1 MAAIDNQS
9 SARPELVPIDA
20 LVVPERLTGVAGRNR
35 GHGQRQI
42 AANDDRSAVLAW
54 LALYVDSPATLA
66 SYRKEA
72 ERLLLWCLL
81 QRGCALSDLTHE
93 DLLVFERFLSDP
105 QPAAMWV
112 MAPGMKAARSSPVW
126 RPFAGPLRPASQRQ
140 AMTII
145 NGLLSWLVEAG
156 YLAGNPL
163 SLRRRRR
170 ATSNSRS
177 TNRFLPDAHWSAVRE
192 AIEAMPRS
200 TKREAG
206 TASRARWVFSLFYI
220 GGLRI
225 TELCTAAMGSFEVVT
240 GSDGK
245 ARWWLT
251 VQGKGDKIRT
261 VAATDQLMGE
271 LKRYRVSL
279 GLPPLPHPGDPT
291 PAVLPLVGPPE
302 FLSRYAVYDLV
313 KEVLAEAAARV
324 RALGPEHEAAAT
336 HLERASPHWLRH
348 TAGSDLAK
356 KVGIVA
362 TRDTLGHAN
371 ISTTNIYVH
380 VEDEKRHDAI
390 NERHAIAWSA

>member
-1 MAAIDNQS
+1 MS
-9 SARPELVPIDA
+9 ELVPIEN
-20 LVVPERLTGVAGRNR
+20 LVVSPALSGELGRNR

-42 AANDDRSAVLAW
+42 TANDDRSAVLAW

-93 DLLVFERFLSDP
+93 DLLVFERFLTDP
-105 QPAAMWV
+105 RPAAMWV
-112 MAPGMKAARSSPVW
+112 MAPGMKPARSSPAW
-126 RPFAGPLRPASQRQ
+126 RPFAGPLRPTSQRQ

-145 NGLLSWLVEAG
+145 NGLFSWLVEAG

-170 ATSNSRS
+170 ATGNNRT
-177 TNRFLPDAHWSAVRE
+177 TNRFLPDAHWTAVRE

-200 TKREAG
+200 TGREADV
-206 TASRARWVFSLFYI
+206 ANRARWVFSLFYL

-225 TELCTAAMGSFEVVT
+225 TELCTAMMGSFEVVT

-251 VQGKGDKIRT
+251 VNGKGNKIRT
-261 VAATDQLMGE
+261 VPATDQLMGE
-271 LKRYRVSL
+271 LKRYRIRL
-279 GLPPLPHPGDPT
+279 ELPPLPHPGDQT

-302 FLSRYAVYDLV
+302 FLSRSAVYDLV
-313 KEVLAEAAARV
+313 KEVLGEAAARV
-324 RALGPEHEAAAT
+324 RALGPAHEATAA

-356 KVGIVA
+356 KVGVVA

-371 ISTTNIYVH
+371 ISTTNIYLH

-390 NERHAIAWSA
+390 NEGHAIAWSA

>member
-1 MAAIDNQS
+1 MTQ
-9 SARPELVPIDA
+9 LVPIET
-20 LVVPERLTGVAGRNR
+20 LVVEPALSGESGRNR
-35 GHGQRQI
+35 GHGLRQI
-42 AANDDRSAVLAW
+42 TANDDRSAVLAW

-81 QRGCALSDLTHE
+81 QRRCALSDLTHE
-93 DLLVFERFLSDP
+93 DLLVFERFLADP

-112 MAPGMKAARSSPVW
+112 MAPGMKAARSSQAW
-126 RPFAGPLRPASQRQ
+126 RPFASSLRPTSQRQ

-145 NGLLSWLVEAG
+145 NGLFSWLVEAG

-170 ATSNSRS
+170 STGNGAT
-177 TNRFLPDAHWSAVRE
+177 TNRFLPDAHWTAVRE

-200 TKREAG
+200 TAREA
-206 TASRARWVFSLFYI
+206 AIANRARWVFSMFYI

-225 TELCTAAMGSFEVVT
+225 TELCTAMMGSFGVVT
-240 GSDGK
+240 GSDSK
-245 ARWWLT
+245 TRWWLT
-251 VQGKGDKIRT
+251 VLGKGDKIRR
-261 VAATDQLMGE
+261 VAATDQLMSE

-279 GLPPLPHPGDPT
+279 GLSLLPHPGDRT
-291 PAVLPLVGPPE
+291 PAVLPLVGEPE
-302 FLSRYAVYDLV
+302 FLSRSAVYDLV
-313 KEVLAEAAARV
+313 KDVLTEAAARV
-324 RALGPEHEAAAT
+324 RALGPEHEAAAA
-336 HLERASPHWLRH
+336 HLEQASPHWLRH

-356 KVGIVA
+356 KVGVVA

>member
-1 MAAIDNQS
+1 MTQ
-9 SARPELVPIDA
+9 LVPIET
-20 LVVPERLTGVAGRNR
+20 LVVEPTLSGERGRNR

-42 AANDDRSAVLAW
+42 TANDDRSAVLAW
-54 LALYVDSPATLA
+54 LALYIDSPATLA

-93 DLLVFERFLSDP
+93 DLLVFERFLADP
-105 QPAAMWV
+105 QPTAMWI
-112 MAPGMKAARSSPVW
+112 MAPGMKPGRSSPAW
-126 RPFAGPLRPASQRQ
+126 RPFAGPLRPTSQRQ

-145 NGLLSWLVEAG
+145 NGLFSWLVEAG

-170 ATSNSRS
+170 ATGNGRTTS
-177 TNRFLPDAHWSAVRE
+177 RFLPDTHWTAVRE
-192 AIEAMPRS
+192 AIEAMSR
-200 TKREAG
+200 TTRRETDIAN
-206 TASRARWVFSLFYI
+206 RARWVFSLFYI

-225 TELCTAAMGSFEVVT
+225 TELCSAMMGSFEVVT

-251 VQGKGDKIRT
+251 VHGKGDKIRA
-261 VAATDQLMGE
+261 VAATDQLVDE

-279 GLPPLPHPGDPT
+279 GLPPLPHPGDRT

-302 FLSRYAVYDLV
+302 LLSRYAVYDLV
-313 KEVLAEAAARV
+313 KEVLAKAAARV
-324 RALGPEHEAAAT
+324 RALGPQHEAAAA

>member
-1 MAAIDNQS
+1 VTGVTD
-9 SARPELVPIDA
+9 LVPIERI
-20 LVVPERLTGVAGRNR
+20 VVAPVLSGEHGRNR
-35 GHGQRQI
+35 GRGLQQI
-42 AANDDRSAVLAW
+42 TANDDRAAVLAW
-54 LALYVDSPATLA
+54 LELYVDSPATLS

-81 QRGCALSDLTHE
+81 QRRCALSDLTHE
-93 DLLVFERFLSDP
+93 DLLVFERFLADP
-105 QPAAMWV
+105 QPAAVWV
-112 MAPGMKAARSSPVW
+112 MRPGMKPARSSPAW

-145 NGLLSWLVEAG
+145 NGLFSWLVEAG

-170 ATSNSRS
+170 AAGSARGTS
-177 TNRFLPDAHWSAVRE
+177 RFLPDAHWSAVRE

-200 TKREAG
+200 SKRECDIAN
-206 TASRARWVFSLFYI
+206 RARWVFSLFYI

-225 TELCTAAMGSFEVVT
+225 SELCTATMGSFAAVT
-240 GSDGK
+240 GIDGRT
-245 ARWWLT
+245 RWWLT
-251 VQGKGDKIRT
+251 VNGKGDKVRT
-261 VAATDQLMGE
+261 VPATDQLMIE

-279 GLPPLPHPGDPT
+279 DLQPVPHPGDRT
-291 PAVLPLVGPPE
+291 PAVLPLVGAQE
-302 FLSRYAVYDLV
+302 FLSRSAVYDLV
-313 KEVLAEAAARV
+313 KEVMATAASRV
-324 RALGPEHEAAAT
+324 RALGPAHEAAAA

-356 KVGIVA
+356 KVGVVA

-380 VEDEKRHDAI
+380 EEDEKRHDAI
-390 NERHAIAWSA
+390 NSQHTIAWSA

>member
-1 MAAIDNQS
+1 MSD
-9 SARPELVPIDA
+9 LVPIEN
-20 LVVPERLTGVAGRNR
+20 LVVVPALSGEHGSNR
-35 GHGQRQI
+35 GRGQRQI
-42 AANDDRSAVLAW
+42 TANDDRSAVLAW
-54 LALYVDSPATLA
+54 LALYIDSPSTLA
-66 SYRKEA
+66 SYRKES

-93 DLLVFERFLSDP
+93 DLLVFERFLADP
-105 QPAAMWV
+105 QPAAMWI
-112 MAPGMKAARSSPVW
+112 MAPGMKPARSSPAW

-145 NGLLSWLVEAG
+145 NGLFSWLVEAG

-170 ATSNSRS
+170 ATGNSRTTS
-177 TNRFLPDAHWSAVRE
+177 RFLPDAHWTAVRE
-192 AIEAMPRS
+192 AIEAMSR
-200 TKREAG
+200 TTRREIDIAN
-206 TASRARWVFSLFYI
+206 RARWVFSLFYI

-225 TELCTAAMGSFEVVT
+225 TELCTSMMGSFEVVT

-251 VQGKGDKIRT
+251 VHGKGDKIRT
-261 VAATDQLMGE
+261 VAATDQLVDE

-279 GLPPLPHPGDPT
+279 GLPPLPHPGDRM

-324 RALGPEHEAAAT
+324 RALGPQHETAAA

-390 NERHAIAWSA
+390 NEQHAIAWSA